1 MLHILTIALRS
12 LYMIGFA
19 IWNSQILT
27 MFSAFQKRI
36 KFVYQLRFPSFSFLA
51 KKTLYIICASKQWN
65 FYLKSSFLI
74 TLEEWIVDDFK
85 QIYFGMMNYDKEFL
99 KTVKQTNNIL
109 GTLWFIGGAI
119 TNLQKSR
126 CKDGNTKLGWKF
138 FLKPKSNNTGK
149 TVTE

>member
-1 MLHILTIALRS
+1 MFLHNFTSMRQGVAAFWNKKRDATILTIAVEWICL
-12 LYMIGFA
+12 LYEVSFIF
-19 IWNSQILT
+19 
-27 MFSAFQKRI
+27 FSGK
-36 KFVYQLRFPSFSFLA
+36 KDSMHYLRFKTMEFL
-51 KKTLYIICASKQWN
+51 SQ
-65 FYLKSSFLI
+65 SSFFI

-99 KTVKQTNNIL
+99 KTVKQVNNIL
-109 GTLWFIGGAI
+109 GTLWFIGGTI

-138 FLKPKSNNTGK
+138 FLKPKSNNTGR